1 MRESLNNRA
10 SSGSCRPYSR
20 ALWRVGTTEGCDNQD
35 KSKSG
40 FMSNTPEQNAKE
52 VADKLTSTQEV
63 SAVADRLTD
72 KDDQLSKFQKTNDI
86 SERIAEAA
94 IKEWIYKHSSE
105 FDWNLEDVKAICLRN
120 ERDGIPNDYLPESE
134 KRK

>member
-1 MRESLNNRA
+1 
-10 SSGSCRPYSR
+10 
-20 ALWRVGTTEGCDNQD
+20 
-35 KSKSG
+35 
-40 FMSNTPEQNAKE
+40 MSNTPEQNAKE